1 MSYIDLFIYLFTR
14 LVRMT
19 SYKSELCSH
28 YKSHV
33 LQNLSLPFLPALRLW
48 AWVKR
53 GALVRPWRSSPHHW
67 MNPAIVFIL
76 IIAAITDAVIDF
88 LDWSWRWRLFGVV
101 SIDQRWV
108 LVSGLTQVWDIQRVK
123 CSSLTD
129 LTSELNCDLIKLEL
143 DQNNLREYKWS
154 LHDQAW
160 RNRLPTLLKQLKGSV
175 WA

>member
-1 MSYIDLFIYLFTR
+1 MEIFDFFIHLFTR
-14 LVRMT
+14 LVCIT

-53 GALVRPWRSSPHHW
+53 GALVRPWRSSPPHW

-88 LDWSWRWRLFGVV
+88 LDWSWRWRYFGVV
-101 SIDQRWV
+101 SIDQWWV

-143 DQNNLREYKWS
+143 DQNNLREYKWF

>member
-1 MSYIDLFIYLFTR
+1 
-14 LVRMT
+14 MT

-88 LDWSWRWRLFGVV
+88 LDWSWRWRYFGVV
-101 SIDQRWV
+101 SIDQWWV
-108 LVSGLTQVWDIQRVK
+108 LVSGLTQLWDIQRVLMFSTTK
-123 CSSLTD
+123 ALIPWYPEAYIKFWILIFFLENLSLSHYWHHFRYST
-129 LTSELNCDLIKLEL
+129 
-143 DQNNLREYKWS
+143 
-154 LHDQAW
+154 
-160 RNRLPTLLKQLKGSV
+160 G
-175 WA
+175 